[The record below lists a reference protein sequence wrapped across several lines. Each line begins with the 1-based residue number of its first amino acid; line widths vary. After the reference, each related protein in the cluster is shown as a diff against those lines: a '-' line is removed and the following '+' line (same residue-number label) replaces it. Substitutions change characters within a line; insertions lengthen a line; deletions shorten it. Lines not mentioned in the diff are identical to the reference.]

1 MSEQKETQANN
12 ISTQPA
18 EGTVSVKP
26 QSNSL
31 SGSHGSGPLT
41 RQGQHPLQ
49 TKWQFWYVQ
58 RQQTIFN
65 PVQTSEGGEDVIP
78 LKKKKFDSY
87 RESLKDLGLISTVE
101 QFFQYF
107 VYMKKPSEMP
117 REIDLFFFRE
127 GEVPMWEESPNGG
140 IWIIKIK
147 KEDNVNKMWESLL
160 LSLISINSIIILTA
174 FQVSNLKSLESSG
187 WLCRLGLKND
197 SWKSG

>member
-1 MSEQKETQANN
+1 
-12 ISTQPA
+12 
-18 EGTVSVKP
+18 
-26 QSNSL
+26 
-31 SGSHGSGPLT
+31 
-41 RQGQHPLQ
+41 
-49 TKWQFWYVQ
+49 VQ
-58 RQQTIFN
+58 RQQTLFN
-65 PVQTSEGGEDVIP
+65 PPAQSSEDSDNPP

-101 QFFQYF
+101 QFISYF

-160 LSLISINSIIILTA
+160 LSLISKSNS
-174 FQVSNLKSLESSG
+174 SN
-187 WLCRLGLKND
+187 
-197 SWKSG
+197 